1 VTHPVA
7 PFPQALLDALRADP
21 GTPAF
26 EHAGRE
32 VTRGELL
39 ELVARCAAGLAAA
52 GLGPGAPVAL
62 STGVTPEAFAAQVA
76 AYALGCRVTG
86 LRPGLTP
93 AQLAAVL
100 GRGAQVL
107 VADDAAPAAV
117 LEAAG
122 RAGVAVLRVAGL
134 LRSGPAGGPRGDAA
148 LAARGRSGDVAIVN
162 LTSGSTGTPKG
173 CEQSYA
179 SLTRHWSWQPARW
192 TARTAGL
199 AAGYGRFLLFGTLTS
214 AVMAEHLAL
223 CLFGGGTAV
232 IPDGPPDFPA
242 VLARHRITACL
253 LTVPRLHQILDG
265 LAGPPAAPAGERPDL
280 SALRVLLVAGS
291 PLAPHRLLQARDLVG
306 PAVHQGYGQ
315 TETGM
320 LTLLTPAELA
330 QDPAGRADS
339 VGRVCD
345 GVDLEIRDP
354 DGRPVPPGGTGEVW
368 VRTPGAMSGYAGDP
382 AQTAEVLRDGW
393 VRTRDL
399 GALDADGFLRLT
411 GRSRDIVIVNAVVHY
426 AGAIEQALAAH
437 PAVDQAYV
445 VAVPDERT
453 GEAAHAFLVPAPGH
467 RLPGVTEL
475 RAHVGALLG
484 TEGVPLPAVAVP
496 LEAVPVAPSGK
507 PDKPAMLAAARA
519 TGTAPGGA

>member
-1 VTHPVA
+1 VTHPAA
-7 PFPQALLDALRADP
+7 PFPQALLDALRAAP

-39 ELVARCAAGLAAA
+39 DLIARCAAGLAAA

-62 STGVTPEAFAAQVA
+62 STGVTPEAFAAQIA
-76 AYALGCRVTG
+76 AWALGCRVTG

-100 GRGAQVL
+100 GRGADVL

-134 LRSGPAGGPRGDAA
+134 LWSEPAGGPGGEAA
-148 LAARGRSGDVAIVN
+148 LTARGRPADVAIVN

-199 AAGYGRFLLFGTLTS
+199 AAGYRRFLLFGTLTS
-214 AVMAEHLAL
+214 AVMVEHLAL

-253 LTVPRLHQILDG
+253 LTVPRLHHILDG
-265 LAGPPAAPAGERPDL
+265 LLATPAGERPDL

-291 PLAPHRLLQARDLVG
+291 PLAPHRLLQARDLIG

-330 QDPAGRADS
+330 HDPEGRADS

-354 DGRPVPPGGTGEVW
+354 SGRPVPPGATGEVW

-382 AQTAEVLRDGW
+382 TQTAEVLRDGW

-399 GALDADGFLRLT
+399 GALDPEGFLRLT
-411 GRSRDIVIVNAVVHY
+411 GRSREIVIVNAVVHY
-426 AGAIEQALAAH
+426 AGAIEQALTAH
-437 PAVDQAYV
+437 PAIDQAYV
-445 VAVPDERT
+445 VAVPDEHT
-453 GEAAHAFLVPAPGH
+453 GEAAHAFLVPAPGAT
-467 RLPGVTEL
+467 LPAVTEL

-484 TEGVPLPAVAVP
+484 TEGVPLPARATP
-496 LEAVPVAPSGK
+496 LNTVPVAPSGK
-507 PDKPAMLAAARA
+507 PDKRAMLAAARA
-519 TGTAPGGA
+519 AKP